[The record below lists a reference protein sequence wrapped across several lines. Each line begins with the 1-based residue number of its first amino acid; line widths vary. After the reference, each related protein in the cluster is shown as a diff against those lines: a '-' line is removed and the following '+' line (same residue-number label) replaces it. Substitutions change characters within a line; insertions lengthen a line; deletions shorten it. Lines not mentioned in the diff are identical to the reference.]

1 MILKKK
7 KFPCNILYWWVVE
20 RTQHIDEKLSP
31 TGSDSLFWPASGI
44 IGDELDDADSSLL
57 TTLPHWTHHRL
68 ILGNRDFGKQFPL
81 FFITTD
87 FLLRGMCSA
96 FSSLLHASR
105 VHRSIIL
112 SPSIIDRR
120 PASLKLWVMA
130 DFGGGSNEL
139 SRIPSFLCSIKC
151 HRERDDCFPNDW

>member
-1 MILKKK
+1 M
-7 KFPCNILYWWVVE
+7 VE
-20 RTQHIDEKLSP
+20 RTQHPDEKLSP

-44 IGDELDDADSSLL
+44 IGAELDGAESSLL
-57 TTLPHWTHHRL
+57 TALSHRTHHRL
-68 ILGNRDFGKQFPL
+68 TLGNRDFGKQFPL
-81 FFITTD
+81 FFIAID

-96 FSSLLHASR
+96 FTSLLHASR

-130 DFGGGSNEL
+130 DFGGG
-139 SRIPSFLCSIKC
+139 
-151 HRERDDCFPNDW
+151 